1 MGSNPAAAG
10 KDDSDVEP
18 MFYDRSGTPIGL
30 DTFTEH
36 FADDTYRFLRRD
48 TVTRPGGERLEV
60 VTAWLGVDQSMGEAD
75 RPLIFGTV
83 ALDLERDS
91 TLWENRELWTAT
103 EADATAQHAELVE
116 RLSAP

>member
-1 MGSNPAAAG
+1 MGTNPAAAG

-48 TVTRPGGERLEV
+48 TVTRPGGKRPEV
-60 VTAWLGVDQSMGEAD
+60 VTAWLGAA
-75 RPLIFGTV
+75 RALGT
-83 ALDLERDS
+83 R
-91 TLWENRELWTAT
+91 TG
-103 EADATAQHAELVE
+103 
-116 RLSAP
+116 P